1 VAYLAHPAS
10 ASPLRPKAPLKNFV
24 PERSV
29 TALCRVPSRKMEAP
43 AHRPPDPGWGNQ
55 SSGDSD
61 ANTPSKK
68 IARFIPKR
76 TDARPADANA
86 KSEIHPITVRDS
98 GRAKLCPGQV
108 WREIR
113 TNEASSWPH
122 DHGRSTTI
130 KDRERAFLLDGCS
143 HRQRDWQ
150 ARGHFR
156 DFCLQ
161 IVRRSHAHRHRGAR
175 KGPRHVF

>member
-1 VAYLAHPAS
+1 MARPAS
-10 ASPLRPKAPLKNFV
+10 ASPLRPKSPLRNFV

-43 AHRPPDPGWGNQ
+43 AHRPPDAGWGNP
-55 SSGDSD
+55 SSSDSD
-61 ANTPSKK
+61 ANTPAKNRSLHPQ
-68 IARFIPKR
+68 A
-76 TDARPADANA
+76 DLMQRPANAHA
-86 KSEIHPITVRDS
+86 KSEIHPVAIRDS
-98 GRAKLCPGQV
+98 GWAKLCSGQV

-122 DHGRSTTI
+122 DHGRPTTI

-161 IVRRSHAHRHRGAR
+161 IV
-175 KGPRHVF
+175 